1 MKRALISVALLF
13 MGCSST
19 ELVDNWKNPDIVIF
33 DANKVLI
40 VGMTSNSKAQ
50 EEFETKMKSQFTK
63 RGVEAMRSMDLFDVG
78 FTDSERSEEELDEVE
93 QSLLDKDFDAILFT
107 KILGS
112 ENKETFRKEM
122 TDLDSYYGKFKDDY
136 ISHQDIY
143 YDENYYDEY
152 KVYHAET
159 SLYCICVGKERQLI
173 WRGIIDITDPSNIKN
188 AVDDYIKLV
197 VFAYGR
203 TGFDFPQRN
212 RQKGVYKHLI
222 AIHLNYD

>member
-1 MKRALISVALLF
+1 MNKALILVALLF
-13 MGCSST
+13 MGCSSA

-50 EEFETKMKSQFTK
+50 KEFETKMKKQFSN
-63 RGVEAMRSMDLFDVG
+63 RGVEAMRSLDVFDVE

-112 ENKETFRKEM
+112 ENKENFRKEM
-122 TDLDSYYGKFKDDY
+122 IDINRYHDKFKDDY
-136 ISHQDIY
+136 LSHQDIY

-159 SLYCICVGKERQLI
+159 SLYCICVGKERELI
-173 WRGIIDITDPSNIKN
+173 WRGIIDITDPSNIKS
-188 AVDDYIKLV
+188 VIDDYIELV
-197 VFAYGR
+197 VLAMEEQ
-203 TGFDFPQRN
+203 D
-212 RQKGVYKHLI
+212 LI
-222 AIHLNYD
+222 FHKETDEEDSTKL

>member
-1 MKRALISVALLF
+1 MKKALILVALLSL
-13 MGCSST
+13 GCSST

-50 EEFETKMKSQFTK
+50 KEFETKMKRHFSN
-63 RGVEAMRSMDLFDVG
+63 RGVEAMRSLDVFDVK
-78 FTDSERSEEELDEVE
+78 FTDSQRSEDELDDVE

-112 ENKETFRKEM
+112 ENKETFRKDM
-122 TDLDSYYGKFKDDY
+122 ADVDSYYDKFKDDY
-136 ISHQDIY
+136 LSHQDIY

-159 SLYCICVGKERQLI
+159 SLYCICVGKERELI

-188 AVDDYIKLV
+188 VIDDYIKLV
-197 VFAYGR
+197 VLAMEEQ
-203 TGFDFPQRN
+203 D
-212 RQKGVYKHLI
+212 LI
-222 AIHLNYD
+222 FHKEADEEDSTNL

>member
-1 MKRALISVALLF
+1 MKKALIVVVLLF

-19 ELVDNWKNPDIVIF
+19 ELVDSWKNPEIVIF
-33 DANKVLI
+33 DANKVLV
-40 VGMTSNSKAQ
+40 VGMTSNLKGQ
-50 EEFETKMKSQFTK
+50 EDFETKMKRQFTK
-63 RGVEAMRSMDLFDVG
+63 RDVEAMRSIDLFDVG
-78 FTDSERSEEELDEVE
+78 FTDSERSEEELDDVE

-112 ENKETFRKEM
+112 EDKQTFRKSM
-122 TDLDSYYGKFKDDY
+122 ADLDSYYGTFKEDY

-152 KVYHAET
+152 KVYRAET

-188 AVDDYIKLV
+188 TVDDYIKLV
-197 VFAYGR
+197 VFALEEQ
-203 TGFDFPQRN
+203 D
-212 RQKGVYKHLI
+212 LI
-222 AIHLNYD
+222 FHKEEDKEASTSL

>member
-1 MKRALISVALLF
+1 MNKALILVALLF
-13 MGCSST
+13 MGCSSA

-50 EEFETKMKSQFTK
+50 KEFETKMKKHFSN
-63 RGVEAMRSMDLFDVG
+63 RGVEAMRSLDVFDVE

-112 ENKETFRKEM
+112 ENKESFRKEM
-122 TDLDSYYGKFKDDY
+122 TDINRYHDKFKDDY
-136 ISHQDIY
+136 LSHQDIY

-159 SLYCICVGKERQLI
+159 SLYCICVGKERELI
-173 WRGIIDITDPSNIKN
+173 WRGIIDITDPSNIKS
-188 AVDDYIKLV
+188 VIDDYIELV
-197 VFAYGR
+197 VLAMEEQ
-203 TGFDFPQRN
+203 D
-212 RQKGVYKHLI
+212 LI
-222 AIHLNYD
+222 FHKETDEEDSTKL

>member
-1 MKRALISVALLF
+1 MKRALIAVALLF

-19 ELVDNWKNPDIVIF
+19 ELVDSWKNPEIVIF
-33 DANKVLI
+33 DASKVLV
-40 VGMTSNSKAQ
+40 VGMTSNLKGQ
-50 EEFETKMKSQFTK
+50 EDFETKMKRQFTK
-63 RGVEAMRSMDLFDVG
+63 RGVEAMRSIDLFDVG

-112 ENKETFRKEM
+112 EDKQTFRKSM
-122 TDLDSYYGKFKDDY
+122 ADLDSYYGTFKEDY

-152 KVYHAET
+152 KVYRAET

-188 AVDDYIKLV
+188 TVDDYIKLV
-197 VFAYGR
+197 VFALEEQ
-203 TGFDFPQRN
+203 D
-212 RQKGVYKHLI
+212 LI
-222 AIHLNYD
+222 FHKEEDKEASTSL

>member
-1 MKRALISVALLF
+1 MKKALIIVVIFL

-19 ELVDNWKNPDIVIF
+19 ELVDSWKNPEIVIF
-33 DANKVLI
+33 DASKVLV
-40 VGMTSNSKAQ
+40 VGMTTNLKGQ
-50 EEFETKMKSQFTK
+50 EDFETKMKRQFTK
-63 RGVEAMRSMDLFDVG
+63 RGVEAMRSIDLFDVG
-78 FTDSERSEEELDEVE
+78 FTDSERSEEELDDVE

-112 ENKETFRKEM
+112 EDKQTFRKNM
-122 TDLDSYYGKFKDDY
+122 ADLDSYYGTFKEDY

-152 KVYHAET
+152 KVYHTET

-188 AVDDYIKLV
+188 TVDDYVKLV
-197 VFAYGR
+197 VFALEEQ
-203 TGFDFPQRN
+203 D
-212 RQKGVYKHLI
+212 LI
-222 AIHLNYD
+222 FHKEEDKEATSSL

>member
-1 MKRALISVALLF
+1 MKKALIVVVLLF

-19 ELVDNWKNPDIVIF
+19 ELVDSWKNPEIVIF
-33 DANKVLI
+33 DASKVLV
-40 VGMTSNSKAQ
+40 VGMTSNLKGQ
-50 EEFETKMKSQFTK
+50 EDFETKMKRQFTK
-63 RGVEAMRSMDLFDVG
+63 RGVEAMRSIDLFDVG

-112 ENKETFRKEM
+112 EDKQTFRKSM
-122 TDLDSYYGKFKDDY
+122 ADLDSYYGTFKEDY

-152 KVYHAET
+152 KVYRAET

-188 AVDDYIKLV
+188 TVDDYIKLV
-197 VFAYGR
+197 VFALEEQ
-203 TGFDFPQRN
+203 D
-212 RQKGVYKHLI
+212 LI
-222 AIHLNYD
+222 FHKEEDKEASTSL

>member
-1 MKRALISVALLF
+1 MKKALFLVIMLV
-13 MGCSST
+13 MGCTST

-33 DANKVLI
+33 DANKVLV
-40 VGMTSNSKAQ
+40 VGMTSNLKAQ
-50 EEFETKMKSQFTK
+50 EEFETKMKRHFSK
-63 RGVEAMRSMDLFDVG
+63 RDIEAMRSLDLFDVS

-122 TDLDSYYGKFKDDY
+122 ADIDSFNAKFKDDY
-136 ISHQDIY
+136 LSHQDIY
-143 YDENYYDEY
+143 YDENYYDAY

-159 SLYCICVGKERQLI
+159 ALYCICVGKERELI

-188 AVDDYIKLV
+188 VIDDYVKLV
-197 VFAYGR
+197 VYAMEEQDLIFHKEEDKEDS
-203 TGFDFPQRN
+203 TG
-212 RQKGVYKHLI
+212 L
-222 AIHLNYD
+222 

>member
-1 MKRALISVALLF
+1 MKKALILVALLF

-50 EEFETKMKSQFTK
+50 KEFETKMKRHFSN
-63 RGVEAMRSMDLFDVG
+63 RGVEAMRSLDVFDVK
-78 FTDSERSEEELDEVE
+78 FTDSQRSEDELDDVE

-112 ENKETFRKEM
+112 ENKETFRKDM
-122 TDLDSYYGKFKDDY
+122 ADVDSYYGKFKDDY
-136 ISHQDIY
+136 LTHQDIY

-159 SLYCICVGKERQLI
+159 ALYCICVGKERELI

-188 AVDDYIKLV
+188 VIDDYIKLV
-197 VFAYGR
+197 VLAMEEQDLIFHKEADEEDS
-203 TGFDFPQRN
+203 T
-212 RQKGVYKHLI
+212 HL
-222 AIHLNYD
+222 

>member
-1 MKRALISVALLF
+1 MKKALILIALLSL
-13 MGCSST
+13 GCSST

-33 DANKVLI
+33 DASNVLI

-50 EEFETKMKSQFTK
+50 ENFETKMKREFSN
-63 RGVEAMRSMDLFDVG
+63 RGVEAMRSLDVFDVK

-112 ENKETFRKEM
+112 ENKESFRKEM
-122 TDLDSYYGKFKDDY
+122 ADVDNYYGKFKDDY
-136 ISHQDIY
+136 LTHQDIY
-143 YDENYYDEY
+143 YDENYYDKY

-159 SLYCICVGKERQLI
+159 SLYCICVGKERELI

-188 AVDDYIKLV
+188 VIDDYIELV
-197 VFAYGR
+197 VLAMEEQ
-203 TGFDFPQRN
+203 D
-212 RQKGVYKHLI
+212 LI
-222 AIHLNYD
+222 FHKEADEEDSTNL

>member
-1 MKRALISVALLF
+1 MKKAFILVALLF
-13 MGCSST
+13 IGCSST

-33 DANKVLI
+33 DANNVLI
-40 VGMTSNSKAQ
+40 VGMTANSKAQ
-50 EEFETKMKSQFTK
+50 ENFETKMKREFSK
-63 RGVEAMRSMDLFDVG
+63 RGVEAMRSLDLFDVK

-122 TDLDSYYGKFKDDY
+122 ADVDGYYGKFKDDY
-136 ISHQDIY
+136 LSHQNIY

-159 SLYCICVGKERQLI
+159 SLYCICVGKERELI

-188 AVDDYIKLV
+188 VIDDYIKLV
-197 VFAYGR
+197 VFAMEEQ
-203 TGFDFPQRN
+203 D
-212 RQKGVYKHLI
+212 LI
-222 AIHLNYD
+222 FHKEAEKEDSTSL